1 MVFLRKIVEGG
12 ADQSYGIEVAKLAG
26 LPKEVI
32 NRAKVILAKL
42 EKDKSFEIDKLFEVE
57 LKEEAVENEEQ
68 AKEEVAVEAIES
80 NDVFDKENYHTVN
93 EEVNKFNE
101 SKNETIQMDFSMIE
115 KEALIKEISN
125 IEVMM
130 MTPLDAMNTLFK
142 IVQDAKKLK

>member
-1 MVFLRKIVEGG
+1 M
-12 ADQSYGIEVAKLAG
+12 AKNA
-26 LPKEVI
+26 
-32 NRAKVILAKL
+32 
-42 EKDKSFEIDKLFEVE
+42 
-57 LKEEAVENEEQ
+57 
-68 AKEEVAVEAIES
+68 
-80 NDVFDKENYHTVN
+80 Y
-93 EEVNKFNE
+93 NE

>member
-1 MVFLRKIVEGG
+1 M
-12 ADQSYGIEVAKLAG
+12 
-26 LPKEVI
+26 VI